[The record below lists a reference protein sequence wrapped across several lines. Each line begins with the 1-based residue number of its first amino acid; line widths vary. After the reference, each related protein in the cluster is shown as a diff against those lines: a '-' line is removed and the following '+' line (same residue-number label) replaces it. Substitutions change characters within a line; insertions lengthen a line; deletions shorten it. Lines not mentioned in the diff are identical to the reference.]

1 MTRSLLCS
9 NPIPTDNARAC
20 NRAPLEAIATKHCAN
35 KVDAI
40 DAVRRYAVTIGRDA
54 GDLMLNSTEQLRM
67 QFRKQSLAHWS

>member
-1 MTRSLLCS
+1 MHQRPAGIDPGGALGISDGL
-9 NPIPTDNARAC
+9 
-20 NRAPLEAIATKHCAN
+20 LEAIAAKHCAN